1 VQSVVSAKWQKKF
14 ISAFITTLQKME
26 ETEPM
31 AASPSPADDS
41 PTTYLSTTEGVEE
54 VMGDTLPPEKG
65 FVQSGR
71 RIELKRRRASA
82 KEGLSTV
89 GGLELKGRHVPS
101 DKHTLC
107 FDDWDIIRKISGSDV
122 YSPVETW
129 PPRTQRQRAVA
140 AVEREVS
147 CQVYGH
153 LGLESGMSCFPALE
167 GNVARVLQLTC

>member
-1 VQSVVSAKWQKKF
+1 MDGHRWFWNAPREQEAVQSVVSAKWQKNF
-14 ISAFITTLQKME
+14 LSAFITTLQNME

-41 PTTYLSTTEGVEE
+41 PTKYLSTTEGVEE

-89 GGLELKGRHVPS
+89 KDLSSK
-101 DKHTLC
+101 
-107 FDDWDIIRKISGSDV
+107 DDMYPAISTRSVLTIGT
-122 YSPVETW
+122 PFAKLAA
-129 PPRTQRQRAVA
+129 RT
-140 AVEREVS
+140 S
-147 CQVYGH
+147 TH
-153 LGLESGMSCFPALE
+153 L
-167 GNVARVLQLTC
+167 